1 MTEELRQENH
11 LRRASSEK
19 PLQKHRLKCWRA
31 PSPKTARTPDFCGAS
46 GAALQLAQARGGR
59 FRAVAVPE
67 GSGRLQCPKVPSGCN
82 TGGLPG
88 LLISNQDLVE
98 PPLCNEHNRD
108 CEQDTETE
116 EQ

>member
-11 LRRASSEK
+11 LRRASLRTHPEE
-19 PLQKHRLKCWRA
+19 PLCWRA

-46 GAALQLAQARGGR
+46 GAALQLAQARGGSSER
-59 FRAVAVPE
+59 LPCPKVPGRAAVPE
-67 GSGRLQCPKVPSGCN
+67 GSVCCN

-108 CEQDTETE
+108 CETDTETE